1 MVSPDCATVR
11 LDREGP
17 PGMFRLI
24 VTVRR
29 GSACNLEAASTSHA
43 TLETA
48 RLAGAALLRDERV
61 QRVLIARD
69 EVPPAFVEW
78 IER

>member
-1 MVSPDCATVR
+1 
-11 LDREGP
+11 
-17 PGMFRLI
+17 MFKLI

-29 GSACNLEAASTSHA
+29 GSACNLDAVSTTYA
-43 TLETA
+43 TLEDA
-48 RLAGAALLRDERV
+48 RAGGAALLRHERV

-69 EVPPAFVEW
+69 EIPPSFVEW